1 MLSIGESFLGFLILI
16 IFGIFLV
23 QAFSKDKRDSDY
35 SNTCLVFF
43 SDVLSLGNITL
54 KITLSSLIVVLLWG
68 FSFLLYCFS
77 GFLCFQVH
85 NRFRCSCF
93 EPITRAIGTS
103 TVGHLNLHNRR
114 AFLLIVANTCSN
126 PYSGV

>member
-54 KITLSSLIVVLLWG
+54 KITLSSLIVVLL
-68 FSFLLYCFS
+68 
-77 GFLCFQVH
+77 
-85 NRFRCSCF
+85 
-93 EPITRAIGTS
+93 
-103 TVGHLNLHNRR
+103 
-114 AFLLIVANTCSN
+114 
-126 PYSGV
+126 

>member
-1 MLSIGESFLGFLILI
+1 MFIVL
-16 IFGIFLV
+16 
-23 QAFSKDKRDSDY
+23 
-35 SNTCLVFF
+35 F
-43 SDVLSLGNITL
+43 SDVLSLGKITL
-54 KITLSSLIVVLLWG
+54 KITLSSLK
-68 FSFLLYCFS
+68 
-77 GFLCFQVH
+77 VH
-85 NRFRCSCF
+85 NRFHCSCF